1 MANKQRTNKSA
12 SKRFKVTPTG
22 KVTHRS
28 ALRHLISNKSK
39 SQLRRLKVT
48 KTIPGDMGKKIKQ
61 MLGKQ

>member
-28 ALRHLISNKSK
+28 PLRHLKANKSK
-39 SQLRRLKVT
+39 RQLRSLKVT
-48 KTIPGDMGKKIKQ
+48 KEIPGLMGKKIKQ
-61 MLGKQ
+61 MLGKM

>member
-12 SKRFKVTPTG
+12 SKRFKVTKSG

-28 ALRHLISNKSK
+28 PLRHLKSNKSK
-39 SQLRRLKVT
+39 SQLRRLRVT
-48 KTIPGDMGKKIKQ
+48 KEIPGDMGKKIKQ

>member
-1 MANKQRTNKSA
+1 MSNKQKTNKSA
-12 SKRFKVTPTG
+12 ARRFKVTKSG

-28 ALRHLISNKSK
+28 PLRHLISNKSK

-48 KTIPGDMGKKIKQ
+48 KTIPGDMGKKIRQ